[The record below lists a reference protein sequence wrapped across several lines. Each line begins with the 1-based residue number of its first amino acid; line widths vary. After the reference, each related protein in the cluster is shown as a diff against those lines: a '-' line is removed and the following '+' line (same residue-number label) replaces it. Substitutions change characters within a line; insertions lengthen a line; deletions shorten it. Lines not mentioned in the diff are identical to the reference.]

1 MELPSQ
7 KKPIHFLLYRK
18 NRPNCSTYLKFIFA
32 FYGAHL
38 FDPSE
43 NYNSSP
49 WANVQLQEIYSILK
63 KHLIQSEVGNQ
74 Q

>member
-1 MELPSQ
+1 M
-7 KKPIHFLLYRK
+7 
-18 NRPNCSTYLKFIFA
+18 PNCSTYLKFIFA